1 MRTEAVL
8 REQRERMKVKIRALQ
23 HTQDELVGV
32 RKKLRVLERV
42 LEDEKKSIE
51 VLRQNN
57 RDLALEIKFLRHGKM
72 HGPARNFTV

>member
-8 REQRERMKVKIRALQ
+8 REQRHVMKVKIRALQ

-42 LEDEKKSIE
+42 LEDEKVSIE

-57 RDLALEIKFLRHGKM
+57 RDLALEIKFLRHEKM